1 MNPVMSK
8 DRERIVE
15 ARGVAKHFKGR
26 RGLFASAGAPA
37 RALDG
42 VDLDIEAGEVVA
54 LVGESG
60 SGKSTFGR
68 LALGVIPPTHG
79 SLQLFGHDVSSLG
92 ARDWRR
98 LRQRAQ
104 MIFQDPFSSLNP
116 HLSIGGAIAE
126 APVVHG
132 IWSRREV
139 PERVAT
145 LLGRVGLNADDA
157 VKRPHQF
164 SGGQRQRIVI
174 ARALAL
180 DPEFIVADEPVSA
193 LDPSVAAQVLNLLM
207 DLRRQLKLSYLL
219 ISHDLSMVHS
229 VAERVVILFAGRI
242 VESGPTAQVLDAP
255 RHPYS
260 RELMEAALDRGLAR
274 DQRPEALQSVAE
286 GSWDQGCLYRE
297 RCPIASAAC
306 VGASP
311 PEHRDPRG
319 FVRCVKPS

>member
-1 MNPVMSK
+1 MS
-8 DRERIVE
+8 RSGERILE
-15 ARGVAKHFKGR
+15 ARGVAKHFTGR
-26 RGLFASAGAPA
+26 RGLLAAAGPPA

-42 VDLDIEAGEVVA
+42 VDLDIDAGEVVA

-79 SLQLFGHDVSSLG
+79 TLHLFGRDVTTLS
-92 ARDWRR
+92 AADWRK

-116 HLSIGGAIAE
+116 HLSIGSAISE

-132 IWSRREV
+132 IWARRDA
-139 PERVAT
+139 PERVAS

-157 VKRPHQF
+157 AKRPHQF

-180 DPEFIVADEPVSA
+180 EPDFVVADEPVSA

-207 DLRRQLKLSYLL
+207 DLRAQYALSYLL
-219 ISHDLSMVHS
+219 ISHDLAMVRS
-229 VAERVVILFAGRI
+229 VAERVVILFAGRV
-242 VESGPTAQVLDAP
+242 VESGPTAQVLDEP

-260 RELMEAALDRGLAR
+260 RELMEAALDRGLALET
-274 DQRPEALQSVAE
+274 RPEALRSIAE
-286 GSWDQGCLYRE
+286 GTWDEGCLYRE
-297 RCPIASAAC
+297 RCPLASAAC
-306 VGASP
+306 AGASP
-311 PEHRDPRG
+311 PELRDARG
-319 FVRCVKPS
+319 FVRCVEAS